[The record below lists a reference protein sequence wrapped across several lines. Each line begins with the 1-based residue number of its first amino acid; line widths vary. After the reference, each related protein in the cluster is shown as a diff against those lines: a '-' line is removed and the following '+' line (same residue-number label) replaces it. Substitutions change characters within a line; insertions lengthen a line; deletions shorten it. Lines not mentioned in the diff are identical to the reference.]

1 MSRPPERSAGLLVI
15 VPCSLLKIWGKF
27 PEAGPTAAAD
37 AYIGPPFKVNRR
49 YAERAGGDWV
59 VLSASTAF
67 PGPPMSF
74 LVRTTSRSNAGPPTR
89 LV

>member
-1 MSRPPERSAGLLVI
+1 MSRPPERSGGLLVI
-15 VPCSLLKIWGKF
+15 VPCGLLKIWDKF

-59 VLSASTAF
+59 VLSAKYGFLRPTDVV
-67 PGPPMSF
+67 PGRRPSHTGSA
-74 LVRTTSRSNAGPPTR
+74 R
-89 LV
+89 